1 MLAIRVFNLGTIGM
15 FSGDIPVYDEQIKM
29 QTFKGHFLALC

>member
-1 MLAIRVFNLGTIGM
+1 MLAIRAFNLGTIGM
-15 FSGDIPVYDEQIKM
+15 FSGDIPVYDARSKM